1 MKNDDYNLIT
11 MGIFLC
17 NFFPFLLGMH
27 EKVRTFAASYITFS
41 DGGCPPNIFYVTA
54 FFMS

>member
-11 MGIFLC
+11 KGIFLC